1 VRSSTIF
8 LVGEFLLTSFEDLEY
23 IAEVKD
29 KLSRINHG
37 ISSGTLDL
45 IYSDYLLEEDIA
57 RKAEDRAFLDEI
69 VRLYSPELALSRKP
83 LLPVPNA
90 DDSSGDIVLGKII
103 QGEEE
108 LWDFAIPAHELNQ
121 GHILITSRSGHGKTT
136 LLMRIVSQ
144 LLENETPFLI
154 TDYKRDFRGLTK
166 EYPDLLVLSNR
177 NLRINF
183 LRPPP
188 GVSIE
193 EWKQQFLNIFS
204 HVEGVWSGST
214 QFLLRHLDRV
224 YAEKGK
230 RATIADLKEELET
243 DTPNLRRMRDYWSA
257 VYTRIYGLHSKLG
270 PVVECEE
277 GLDIEKLLN
286 RPMVLEL
293 DGFGGFEDQNLLILY
308 FFFWIY
314 AYRKAH
320 RHRGTARHWIII
332 DEAKRVFPASEQYSS
347 TTREYSHIS
356 PTDIIVD
363 EIRDFSEI
371 LVAADNEVSKLSNSI
386 ISQSYVKIIGN
397 VAGRDLDIISEAIN
411 LDDAERDCIPMLERG
426 EWIGKLASRYTKPF
440 IIKTEDFPVDKDV
453 ANEELEKRMQPLLQE
468 LILKTANE
476 SDSVSSQETDEI
488 KVTKSAPDRLRVKL
502 PTLSEDAWTL
512 LLNVKNH
519 PFKGLSGRYKSL
531 NLSGRRATS
540 AKKELIENGLV
551 REVSVP
557 LGNYRPVK
565 FLALTPI
572 AIHSLE
578 NVGHDVRLWKHTQG
592 QFRHQLYTIL
602 IGYSYRRA
610 GFQTYIEKTLR
621 NGRRVDVLTIIQ
633 EKKVAIEVETGI
645 SVDIENKLKALE
657 EVDEL
662 VIITDE
668 QTKVRTVKE
677 AIQDVPPDRVR
688 VFHITDY
695 LRYLKTNYN
704 IESNG
709 RTSKNSQKSNSNPDS
724 GNKAGKK
731 RK

>member
-1 VRSSTIF
+1 MHV
-8 LVGEFLLTSFEDLEY
+8 LLTSFEDLEY

-37 ISSGTLDL
+37 ISPETLDL
-45 IYSDYLLEEDIA
+45 MYSDYLLEEDA
-57 RKAEDRAFLDEI
+57 ERKAEDRTFLEEI
-69 VRLYSPELALSRKP
+69 VRLHSPELALSRKP
-83 LLPVPNA
+83 LLQVPSA
-90 DDSSGDIVLGKII
+90 DDSSGDIVLGKTIH
-103 QGEEE
+103 GEEE
-108 LWDFAIPAHELNQ
+108 LWDFSIPAHELNQ
-121 GHILITSRSGHGKTT
+121 GHILIASRSGHGKTT
-136 LLMRIVSQ
+136 ILMRIVSQ

-166 EYPDLLVLSNR
+166 EYPELIVLSNK

-183 LRPPP
+183 LKPPP

-214 QFLLRHLDRV
+214 QFLLRHLDRI
-224 YAEKGK
+224 YAEKGEG
-230 RATIADLKEELET
+230 ATIADLKEELET
-243 DTPNLRRMRDYWSA
+243 DTPNLRRLQDYWSA

-270 PVVECEE
+270 EAVECKD
-277 GLDIEKLLN
+277 GLDLEKLLT
-286 RPMVLEL
+286 RPVVLEL
-293 DGFGGFEDQNLLILY
+293 DGFGGFEDQNLLILF

-314 AYRKAH
+314 AYRKAY
-320 RHRGTARHWIII
+320 RHRGVARHWIII

-411 LDDAERDCIPMLERG
+411 LNDDEKGCIPTLERG
-426 EWIGKLASRYTKPF
+426 EWMVKLASRYTKPF
-440 IIKTEDFPVDKDV
+440 MIATEDFPVDKDIS
-453 ANEELEKRMQPLLQE
+453 NEDIQSRMQTLLQE
-468 LILKTANE
+468 LIVKTENE
-476 SDSVSSQETDEI
+476 SDDSSLSAENPETEVDETNQDKLHI
-488 KVTKSAPDRLRVKL
+488 KL
-502 PTLSEDAWTL
+502 PTLSEDAWAL
-512 LLNVKNH
+512 LLDVNSH

-531 NLSGRRATS
+531 NLSGRRATQ
-540 AKKELIENGLV
+540 AKNELIETGLV
-551 REVSVP
+551 REVSVL
-557 LGNYRPVK
+557 LGSYRPVK
-565 FLALTPI
+565 FLALTPM

-578 NVGHDVRLWKHTQG
+578 NTGHDVRLWKHTQG

-602 IGYSYRRA
+602 IGYSYRKA

-621 NGRRVDVLTIIQ
+621 NGRRVDVLAIIDG
-633 EKKVAIEVETGI
+633 KKVAIEVETGVG
-645 SVDIENKLKALE
+645 VDVANRLKALQ
-657 EVDEL
+657 EVDVL

-668 QTKVRTVKE
+668 QTKFRAVKD
-677 AIQDVPPDRVR
+677 AIKDAPDSVR
-688 VFHITDY
+688 VYQITDY
-695 LRYLKTNYN
+695 LRYLKAHYN
-704 IESNG
+704 IETNG
-709 RTSKNSQKSNSNPDS
+709 KTSKNSHKSNSHPDS

-731 RK
+731 GK

>member
-1 VRSSTIF
+1 MHV
-8 LVGEFLLTSFEDLEY
+8 LLTSFEDLEY
-23 IAEVKD
+23 VSKVKD

-37 ISSGTLDL
+37 ISAETLDL
-45 IYSDYLLEEDIA
+45 IYSDYLQEEDVE
-57 RKAEDRAFLDEI
+57 RKGEDRAFLEEV

-121 GHILITSRSGHGKTT
+121 GHILIASRSGHGKTT

-188 GVSIE
+188 GISIE

-243 DTPNLRRMRDYWSA
+243 ATPSLRRMQDYWSA

-270 PVVECEE
+270 PVIECED
-277 GLDIEKLLN
+277 GLDIERLLT
-286 RPMVLEL
+286 RPVVLEL
-293 DGFGGFEDQNLLILY
+293 DGFGGFEDQNLLILF

-397 VAGRDLDIISEAIN
+397 VSGRDLDIISEAIN
-411 LDDAERDCIPMLERG
+411 LDDDEKDCIPMLERG
-426 EWIGKLASRYTKPF
+426 EWIVKLASRYTKPF
-440 IIKTEDFPVDKDV
+440 MIKTEDFPVDKDI
-453 ANEELEKRMQPLLQE
+453 ANEEIEKKMQPLLQE
-468 LILKTANE
+468 LIVKTENE
-476 SDSVSSQETDEI
+476 SDNISSPQETDELKVAKI
-488 KVTKSAPDRLRVKL
+488 KPDKLHIKL
-502 PTLSEDAWTL
+502 PTLSEDAWSL
-512 LLNVKNH
+512 LLDVKSH

-531 NLSGRRATS
+531 KLSGRRATS
-540 AKKELIENGLV
+540 AKKELIERGFV
-551 REVSVP
+551 REISVP
-557 LGNYRPVK
+557 LGSYRPVK

-610 GFQTYIEKTLR
+610 GFQTYIEKTLG
-621 NGRRVDVLTIIQ
+621 NGRRVDVLTILDD
-633 EKKVAIEVETGI
+633 KKVAIEVETGMG
-645 SVDIENKLKALE
+645 VDIANKLKALE

-662 VIITDE
+662 VIVTDE
-668 QTKVRTVKE
+668 QTKIRAVKE
-677 AIQDVPPDRVR
+677 AIQDVPPGKVC
-688 VFHITDY
+688 VYHITDY

-704 IESNG
+704 IETNG
-709 RTSKNSQKSNSNPDS
+709 KTSKNSQKSNSHPDS

-731 RK
+731 GK